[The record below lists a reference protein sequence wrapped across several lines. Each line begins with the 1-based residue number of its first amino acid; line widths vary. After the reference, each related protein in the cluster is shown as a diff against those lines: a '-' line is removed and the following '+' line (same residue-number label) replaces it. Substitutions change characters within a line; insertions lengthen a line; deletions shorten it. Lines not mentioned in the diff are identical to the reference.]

1 MLPHACHIHVWTC
14 NVLSILKNGYNLTSI
29 CLILDQNIFEPVYWD
44 KSRLKLNRLMHCDVE
59 KRFFFALWFF
69 VSSSFIR
76 CWISYC
82 ILRQL
87 FIQYFL
93 FFIYFEI
100 SFDKIVS
107 TLFWQS
113 QILNSKILFN
123 AQLWI
128 FFFEYFM
135 ECLNSFEYSMDI
147 KARVT
152 CNC

>member
-44 KSRLKLNRLMHCDVE
+44 KSRLKLNTDWCIVML
-59 KRFFFALWFF
+59 KKGFFFCLCGFLFPPVSLDAEYHIAYWFNI
-69 VSSSFIR
+69 IR
-76 CWISYC
+76 
-82 ILRQL
+82 
-87 FIQYFL
+87 

-100 SFDKIVS
+100 SFHKIVS
-107 TLFWQS
+107 TFFWQS
-113 QILNSKILFN
+113 QILNSKIIFN